1 MNLQVSVARYR
12 RPTIHDPP
20 DPRIPPA
27 PFIKRLNPAQIKA
40 LGRETAL
47 DPRFRGIDR
56 FLWRWSVGQGTTLP
70 IDAEEAEGLP
80 LSRPTPLQPDV
91 AIVVDQAIQRSAEW
105 ARRFVFLWF
114 RSDRSTQEIAVLMR
128 IRLRAVYDERKI
140 VFSYYLGR
148 FHEIGIRIPSWE
160 PDL

>member
-1 MNLQVSVARYR
+1 MSRYR

-20 DPRIPPA
+20 DHRVKAP
-27 PFIKRLNPAQIKA
+27 PFIATLTPVQIRTLN
-40 LGRETAL
+40 RDTAL

-56 FLWRWSVGQGTTLP
+56 FLWRWSVGQGSDMPLDPADADKLP
-70 IDAEEAEGLP
+70 I
-80 LSRPTPLQPDV
+80 SKPTPLSPDV
-91 AIVVDQAIQRSAEW
+91 AIVVDQAILCSADW
-105 ARRFVFLWF
+105 ARRFVFMWF
-114 RSDRSTQEIAVLMR
+114 RSDWSTEQIAEELRMR
-128 IRLRAVYDERKI
+128 VRAVYDERKI